1 MKRVE
6 VNDPVALR
14 QTGCMQSVEG
24 DSEAAFE
31 HLTKAAE
38 LGDTIGHHCLSK
50 MTLNGEGVVEKDM
63 KRCFHHAEEVAIK
76 GHPEARFMTRLEEI

>member
-6 VNDPVALR
+6 VHDPVALR

-31 HLTKAAE
+31 YLTKAAE
-38 LGDTIGHHCLSK
+38 LGDAIGHH
-50 MTLNGEGVVEKDM
+50 
-63 KRCFHHAEEVAIK
+63 
-76 GHPEARFMTRLEEI
+76 